1 MLTLQ
6 HVEISEY
13 NKNNATF
20 VNYKT
25 HFAIDFFEGK
35 YMMDH
40 FKNLKTYNGSVA
52 VKCKFFYIL
61 KCKIF

>member
-6 HVEISEY
+6 HVEISKY

-40 FKNLKTYNGSVA
+40 FKNLKTYIMVA
-52 VKCKFFYIL
+52 VKCK
-61 KCKIF
+61 IFQHFEM